1 MCVFWCCVFAVLP
14 LTTAEEAEKPAA
26 GRQSRQ
32 AEEEVL
38 EGVWG
43 AWSEW
48 VECSQSCGV
57 GVSERRRQCMPPP
70 QTPPHIYNRPSY
82 PQPGVGPYS
91 LYPVNEPPPY
101 GAGGAERPPYF
112 SPPLPANPNPGLPL
126 YRNEA
131 GGAGPVQFGPPNQ
144 DPVSVYR
151 SPSSS
156 SALPYGRVPAR
167 SPNHG
172 RALGSGSRRSVSP
185 NRGTASIRRSSSS
198 IRPGQFG
205 YGRVPFSLPLHR
217 QNRHTRHTRRHNTT
231 TTDSLDALNVNSSS
245 HVDKTQEE
253 LEQIIPDTVARERK
267 EHEKKIEAADVES
280 DAASDGEPHKRMER
294 VREREPTVH
303 SQPLTQRHVARDK
316 RGDGRTSRQVP
327 HSYTHTI
334 HRSHTPREPP
344 PYGLQPHTNINPEPW
359 VLQNAAQPSRN
370 EAERESTW
378 FICAEP
384 RSHSPVER

>member
-1 MCVFWCCVFAVLP
+1 MHQDWFCICLWCLFLQLCIHIFRHFGPHCKYSISIVHVAYLFAVYNSDAFLWQ
-14 LTTAEEAEKPAA
+14 AA

-185 NRGTASIRRSSSS
+185 NRGTASIRRWA
-198 IRPGQFG
+198 G
-205 YGRVPFSLPLHR
+205 L
-217 QNRHTRHTRRHNTT
+217 
-231 TTDSLDALNVNSSS
+231 
-245 HVDKTQEE
+245 
-253 LEQIIPDTVARERK
+253 
-267 EHEKKIEAADVES
+267 
-280 DAASDGEPHKRMER
+280 
-294 VREREPTVH
+294 VREDLPVYI
-303 SQPLTQRHVARDK
+303 S
-316 RGDGRTSRQVP
+316 RT
-327 HSYTHTI
+327 H
-334 HRSHTPREPP
+334 
-344 PYGLQPHTNINPEPW
+344 W
-359 VLQNAAQPSRN
+359 
-370 EAERESTW
+370 
-378 FICAEP
+378 
-384 RSHSPVER
+384 